1 MRRAASKNPSSVRG
15 PHGQTTGWDVD
26 LKSISVAEENL
37 FYNYD
42 ETIPASVEFLLS
54 NRNTLTLYFS
64 RAQSCVLVVDAQG
77 REIFNTKSFK
87 QHFDCPIGFVP
98 ILGPVEHHEPLY
110 QAEAARLALFNY
122 RAARNFRNIWFH
134 YPTDFKEFRTAL
146 QQTWPGMDILPPE
159 IDRSHEKPLLFMFCP
174 EQRIPRELFWAG
186 FGFQVPNAHASDS
199 VKERVGISDR
209 RPGYIRSLGPAN
221 YLGYYVISAR
231 IFSLPHISPKSS
243 LKLRQMILS

>member
-1 MRRAASKNPSSVRG
+1 MHQITRVSFSRFKAFESFKIDLRHFNVLVGPNNAGKSTILAAFRILASAMRRAASKNPSSVRG

-87 QHFDCPIGFVP
+87 QHFDCPIVLCRSSDLSSTMSLCIKPKPRGLP
-98 ILGPVEHHEPLY
+98 YSI
-110 QAEAARLALFNY
+110 
-122 RAARNFRNIWFH
+122 
-134 YPTDFKEFRTAL
+134 TA
-146 QQTWPGMDILPPE
+146 
-159 IDRSHEKPLLFMFCP
+159 
-174 EQRIPRELFWAG
+174 
-186 FGFQVPNAHASDS
+186 
-199 VKERVGISDR
+199 
-209 RPGYIRSLGPAN
+209 RPGIFEIYGFTIPLISRNSGPRFNKPGLGWT
-221 YLGYYVISAR
+221 S
-231 IFSLPHISPKSS
+231 F
-243 LKLRQMILS
+243 LRR